1 MDDARALQ
9 NGGEQTLQI
18 FELINK
24 G

>member
-9 NGGEQTLQI
+9 NGGEQTMKI

-24 G
+24 E